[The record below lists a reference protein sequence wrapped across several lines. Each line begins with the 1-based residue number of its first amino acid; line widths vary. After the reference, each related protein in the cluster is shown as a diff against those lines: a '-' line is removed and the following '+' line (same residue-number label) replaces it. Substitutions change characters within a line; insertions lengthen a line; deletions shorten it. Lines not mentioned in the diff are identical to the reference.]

1 MQLQYQQ
8 TMIFGFILVRICQ
21 VALLH
26 LRYNTKHLV
35 LGELFRNLLLFF
47 FFYNKQMALISLLTS
62 SVSAA
67 SITTT
72 ARVATAW
79 SVTIVI
85 PLVATPA
92 AATETTLPVVKA
104 FFRGWACLAALLVV
118 LLQQTFGLLALQLD
132 VRHGLEEVANLR
144 ESKVGFESDRGDH
157 GRGRERQSIQQESDG
172 KRKRKEG
179 WGL

>member
-1 MQLQYQQ
+1 
-8 TMIFGFILVRICQ
+8 
-21 VALLH
+21 
-26 LRYNTKHLV
+26 
-35 LGELFRNLLLFF
+35 
-47 FFYNKQMALISLLTS
+47 MALISSLTS
-62 SVSAA
+62 SVAAA
-67 SITTT
+67 SISTT

-79 SVTIVI
+79 TITIVI

-92 AATETTLPVVKA
+92 AATETALPVVKA

-118 LLQQTFGLLALQLD
+118 LLQQTFGLLALQLG

-157 GRGRERQSIQQESDG
+157 GRGRERQSIQQRVGWKE
-172 KRKRKEG
+172 KERKEG